1 MTKVSIIVPVYNTE
15 KYLKKC
21 IDSMINQTEKDI
33 EIIVIND
40 GSKDNADD
48 IIKSFV
54 DKRIKYIKKDNEGIG
69 KTRNIGIKAAEGE
82 YLMFIDSDD
91 YIENDCIEKMYK
103 KSMEDNL
110 DILVSNFYE
119 DRNNNITEVK
129 LETFKTAS
137 LKEDPTIINKI
148 NLGPC
153 NKIYKRD
160 LIVDNNILFEEKLK
174 YEDAPF
180 VVKAF
185 IKAQKI
191 GKLDEA
197 LSHYVIHEKSE
208 TTIRD
213 KRMFDIIEITKII
226 IVEMQKYN
234 YLRTPLIN
242 IATMILT
249 DYTIQQR
256 YINDKKTRN
265 KFIDTAFNTLD
276 DLNKCWR
283 KCEYLKKFPIIKR
296 FFKTNRTLTKIYCN
310 LYNLKNCFK
319 NK

>member
-1 MTKVSIIVPVYNTE
+1 
-15 KYLKKC
+15 
-21 IDSMINQTEKDI
+21 
-33 EIIVIND
+33 
-40 GSKDNADD
+40 
-48 IIKSFV
+48 
-54 DKRIKYIKKDNEGIG
+54 
-69 KTRNIGIKAAEGE
+69 
-82 YLMFIDSDD
+82 
-91 YIENDCIEKMYK
+91 
-103 KSMEDNL
+103 MEDNL

-153 NKIYKRD
+153 NKIYKRT
-160 LIVDNNILFEEKLK
+160 LILDNNILFEEKLK

-185 IKAQKI
+185 TKAQKI

-226 IVEMQKYN
+226 IV
-234 YLRTPLIN
+234 
-242 IATMILT
+242 
-249 DYTIQQR
+249 
-256 YINDKKTRN
+256 
-265 KFIDTAFNTLD
+265 AF
-276 DLNKCWR
+276 
-283 KCEYLKKFPIIKR
+283 
-296 FFKTNRTLTKIYCN
+296 
-310 LYNLKNCFK
+310 
-319 NK
+319 